1 MITTLTYVVSCRFA
15 AAQTQYKTVLAGNQ
29 QQQHIILS
37 SHSTQATTS
46 VGRPTTAGQRVTQRQ
61 SVNGATRSQP
71 AGTGETE
78 IVKSLLTGR
87 QYGQSIL
94 RPDIVSR
101 GGGGR
106 QAARSGAQKAAGKQ
120 VSLLQTNYQ
129 QSQVQVDAGQTSS
142 IQLDQNMLQQLVCS
156 PEMMSAAPGP
166 GEVMYVMAGNV
177 TYQIVGPSQPGAEIT
192 AIPVVSGISLDELAT
207 ISAQQESLKPEQL
220 AGYQLQAGDASS
232 ATMVLQDMLQTSLD
246 GQQYLQTSLDGTITT
261 TTDDGMQ
268 IVMMGGDGYT
278 GGTEST
284 AQFGREGEG
293 ASTIKLGGQDFI
305 LQAGQTLP
313 PELQEMVDKGLP
325 IDWSKYE
332 FVIEGGEN
340 GPETTDAATFMMAQ
354 ASADQSEA
362 LRLQEMALLQE
373 TGTGAEDNFAAGA
386 DYVKTESNDDMSAHS
401 SMGVQFVTAA
411 PGEYDDG
418 EFSYLASP
426 TRDEDPS
433 QASGEV
439 EPRVIPYSGFLHSFL
454 DFVQGKG
461 TETLSSVA
469 NCTIIGKPPMPKY
482 LPPDTGSASKAK
494 DDLQKKYKGTPMT
507 IIYTDANDPT
517 GGSYIVTKSVED
529 PLEKGKQSVGK
540 SKTSF
545 DQSFRK
551 TGC

>member
-1 MITTLTYVVSCRFA
+1 MTCGFFLSFA

-37 SHSTQATTS
+37 GNSTQATTS
-46 VGRPTTAGQRVTQRQ
+46 VGGRTAGQRVAQRQ

-71 AGTGETE
+71 TGAGDTE

-94 RPDIVSR
+94 RPDIASR
-101 GGGGR
+101 GGR
-106 QAARSGAQKAAGKQ
+106 QAARSGAQKAPGKQ
-120 VSLLQTNYQ
+120 VSLLQSNYQ
-129 QSQVQVDAGQTSS
+129 QVQVDAGQTSS

-156 PEMMSAAPGP
+156 PEMMSAGP

-177 TYQIVGPSQPGAEIT
+177 TYQIVGPSHPGAEVT
-192 AIPVVSGISLDELAT
+192 AIPVASGISLDELAT

-232 ATMVLQDMLQTSLD
+232 ATMVLQDMLQTGID
-246 GQQYLQTSLDGTITT
+246 GQQYLQAGLDGTITT

-268 IVMMGGDGYT
+268 IVMMAGDGYT

-284 AQFGREGEG
+284 AQFGRDGEG

-354 ASADQSEA
+354 ASTDQSEA

-373 TGTGAEDNFAAGA
+373 AGTGADVGTFAAGA
-386 DYVKTESNDDMSAHS
+386 DYVKTESNDEMSAQS
-401 SMGVQFVTAA
+401 AIGVQFVTAA

-469 NCTIIGKPPMPKY
+469 NSTITGKPPMPKY
-482 LPPDTGSASKAK
+482 VPTETGSKVK

-517 GGSYIVTKSVED
+517 GGSYIVTKSVEE

-540 SKTSF
+540 SK
-545 DQSFRK
+545 SFRK
-551 TGC
+551 IGKQLLGNSITCLLPLY